1 MVVACGSQNFYDAVA
16 DFQNGYIERTAAQIV
31 YHDLLFAFL
40 INAVCQCSSGRLVDD
55 TLYVQTSDLAS
66 ILGCL
71 TLCVGE
77 VSRYGDNCVGYR
89 RTDICFCISLQL
101 LQDHCGNFLWG
112 VLLAVDGYAVVRTH
126 VTLDGNDGALCVGN
140 SLVLCCLANNALAL
154 LVECDNRRCGSCTLA
169 VRDDNGFAALHNCNT
184 GIGSTQINTDNLAH
198 DMFLL
203 YQR

>member
-1 MVVACGSQNFYDAVA
+1 MVVACGSQNLYNAVT
-16 DFQNGYIERTAAQIV
+16 DFQNGNIERAAAQIV
-31 YHDLLFAFL
+31 YHDLLLIFL
-40 INAVCQCSSGRLVDD
+40 IYAVCQCCGSRLVDD
-55 TLYVQTSDLAS
+55 TLYIQASDLTS
-66 ILGCL
+66 ILRCL

-77 VSRYGDNCVGYR
+77 VSRYGDNCIGYR
-89 RTDICFCISLQL
+89 RTVICFCISLQL
-101 LQDHCGNFLWG
+101 LQDHCGNFLRG
-112 VLLAVDGYAVVRTH
+112 VLLAVNRNAVVRTH

-140 SLVLCCLANNALAL
+140 SLVLCGLANNALAL
-154 LVECDNRRCGSCTLA
+154 LVECNDRRRGSCTLA